1 MQGWRGNFLLPQCV
15 NKRLTL
21 KLVIDKV
28 GQQSSF
34 CFKNAHTLK
43 ALLFFDSISK
53 EEVRFHA
60 GTVRSW
66 LWICQISDKW
76 GNRLI
81 YCLIEWISEIGRKN
95 DCWYSMAKKGSNC
108 TIVFLLNACSTT
120 VLPSNIF
127 NQSTG
132 GLIRKVCDKERKKT
146 KDCLHARIKFSTSG
160 I

>member
-66 LWICQISDKW
+66 LWVCQTSDKW
-76 GNRLI
+76 RNKII
-81 YCLIEWISEIGRKN
+81 YCLIGWISEIGRKKLN
-95 DCWYSMAKKGSNC
+95 FGIQWQKRGP
-108 TIVFLLNACSTT
+108 IVLCFFLLNACSTT
-120 VLPSNIF
+120 VLPLNIF

-132 GLIRKVCDKERKKT
+132 GLIRKSMRQGKEKSQRLSS
-146 KDCLHARIKFSTSG
+146 CSN
-160 I
+160 